1 MAHPAA
7 APDIIEGV
15 FRVVA
20 TTEAKPQRKSPNRE
34 RKVARIIFWNSAML
48 VALVA
53 GPLVF

>member
-1 MAHPAA
+1 MPASAA

-20 TTEAKPQRKSPNRE
+20 TTDATPARKSPNRQ
-34 RKVARIIFWNSAML
+34 RQVARILFWNSAML